1 MMRLHYAPGS
11 AHSAA
16 VRIVLAEKGVEPE
29 LHKLD
34 IVHFEQHS
42 PEYLAVNCH
51 GTVPL
56 LEDNGRKLFESFAIL
71 EYLDETYPDPPLIGD
86 DPRKSYIARKWGKY
100 VETHIAPHLAI
111 VRWAALGGRVAAIA
125 QAGLDR
131 LLPERAALWR
141 RALEGFGSDQLEA
154 SARAMLAAHP
164 YEEPAYDVVEL
175 ADPGMAATGTGR
187 IGNLPQVSLGEFAA
201 QVAAALPAT
210 AHGVRVA
217 GDETRPVRRVAVCG
231 GAGDFLLDR
240 VAGLGVDAYVTSDL
254 RHHPASEFLEK
265 GGPALLDVSHWAA
278 EWTWLPEL
286 AERLGSA
293 LGDTVEV
300 RVSTTCTD
308 VWQARR

>member
-56 LEDNGRKLFESFAIL
+56 LEDDGRKLFESFAIL

-86 DPRKSYIARKWGKY
+86 DPQKSYIARKWGKY

-154 SARAMLAAHP
+154 SARAMLTAGDRLAA
-164 YEEPAYDVVEL
+164 DL
-175 ADPGMAATGTGR
+175 AATGWLAGDRMT
-187 IGNLPQVSLGEFAA
+187 LGDIAVYPHAA
-201 QVAAALPAT
+201 QFGALGLPLPK
-210 AHGVRVA
+210 RVDA
-217 GDETRPVRRVAVCG
+217 WLARMAERPSVQAIREDLFPVAVM
-231 GAGDFLLDR
+231 
-240 VAGLGVDAYVTSDL
+240 
-254 RHHPASEFLEK
+254 
-265 GGPALLDVSHWAA
+265 GPEPGRW
-278 EWTWLPEL
+278 
-286 AERLGSA
+286 G
-293 LGDTVEV
+293 
-300 RVSTTCTD
+300 
-308 VWQARR
+308 